1 MSCVETPTT
10 EIVAG
15 NIAHSDVTFT
25 RAGTDTIV
33 GTTATVTVIEL
44 DGTEHSVTPVVT
56 VDDTAGTVNVV
67 ADWQIPADQPAGR
80 IVMRTVTANGLVGVR
95 EDDFMV
101 VAQT

>member
-1 MSCVETPTT
+1 MTCETTDT

-15 NIAHSDVTFT
+15 NIAHVDVTFT

-44 DGTEHSVTPVVT
+44 DGTTHDVTPIT
-56 VDDTAGTVNVV
+56 DVDDTAGTVNVV
-67 ADWQIPADQPAGR
+67 GDWPIPADHADGR
-80 IVMRTVTANGLVGVR
+80 IVVRTVTDGPLVGVR
-95 EDDFMV
+95 EDAFMV